1 MALTTTQHSAL
12 GDLDRFGELV
22 VHQGS
27 AQISRGTK
35 YGFGAKTLQALVDA
49 GHAEWVT
56 ISAESD
62 YLAYPRTIVK
72 PGENARRHAA
82 RARRQRIAEATAY
95 VGSRFYPPLPA
106 AYGELAV
113 VALEEWE
120 QYGEDGV
127 VNLPDDLNPLPRTA
141 YRDDD
146 GDLAVKAVDLLHNL
160 RLDHLLTDFEE
171 VDGE

>member
-1 MALTTTQHSAL
+1 MTLTTTQHSAL

-82 RARRQRIAEATAY
+82 RARAARVAEAAAY
-95 VGSRFYPPLPA
+95 VQTRFYPPLPA
-106 AYGELAV
+106 AYGEIAV
-113 VALEEWE
+113 TALEEYAE
-120 QYGEDGV
+120 YGADGI
-127 VNLPDDLNPLPRTA
+127 VNLPDDLNPLPRGT

-146 GDLAVKAVDLLHNL
+146 GDLAVPVLTVIDAL
-160 RLDHLLTDFEE
+160 RIGHLIHDFDEE
-171 VDGE
+171 I